1 MDMGSAADKRALGA
15 SEWRS
20 GWTVVLAAFLGVSV
34 GAMPTHAMGVLVKPL
49 SEAFGWTR
57 AEISVVPLFVSIST
71 LVLSPLVGF
80 IVDRQGARR
89 VVLWGMP
96 LYAASLAM
104 VSLSSGDLVLFY
116 LLYGLMAVV
125 HPVIGPLIWS
135 LGVAS
140 RFDKQRG
147 LALGIS
153 MAGMAT
159 LGTVTPILTQ
169 LALERLGVD
178 LVWVA
183 LGLVTVVVGFPLAV
197 LFFYDAK
204 DLRTRPREGRHSPS
218 PHKFEN
224 VPQHSGHS
232 FKQAFLSRRFG
243 QMAISFV
250 IGAAV
255 CGLFMIHFA
264 SMLTDRGMGPRQ
276 AALILG
282 VMAPGTMIGRIA
294 GGFLLDRFFAPAVA
308 SFTLLLPL
316 LACLLMLVAPPSI
329 VVGLAVG
336 LAIGFSLG
344 TEGDTLP
351 YLVARYFGLK
361 SYGKIYGLLFGLY
374 SLGFGAGSFIGG
386 KIFEATSSYRGA
398 WTMFVLLLPVA
409 IALIATLGRY
419 PTFAEEGRRP
429 GRGGAAGMSQS

>member
-1 MDMGSAADKRALGA
+1 MGSAADMRAPGA

-20 GWTVVLAAFLGVSV
+20 GWTVVLAAFFGVSV
-34 GAMPTHAMGVLVKPL
+34 AAMPTHAMGVLVKPI

-57 AEISVVPLFVSIST
+57 AEISIVPLFVSIGT
-71 LVLSPLVGF
+71 LVLSPLVGL
-80 IVDRQGARR
+80 IVDRHGARR
-89 VVLWGMP
+89 VVLWGVP

-104 VSLSSGDLVLFY
+104 VSLSSGNLMLFY
-116 LLYGLMAVV
+116 ALYGLMAVV
-125 HPVIGPLIWS
+125 HPVVGPLIWS

-147 LALGIS
+147 LALGFS
-153 MAGMAT
+153 MAGMAA

-169 LALERLGVD
+169 LALEQLGVD
-178 LVWVA
+178 LIWVA
-183 LGLVTVVVGFPLAV
+183 LGLVAFVVAFPLAV

-204 DLRTRPREGRHSPS
+204 DLRMRRGGIGRRSPS
-218 PHKFEN
+218 RHKFEN

-243 QMAISFV
+243 QVAMSFV
-250 IGAAV
+250 IAAAV

-264 SMLTDRGMGPRQ
+264 SMLTDQGMGARE

-282 VMAPGTMIGRIA
+282 VMAPGAMIGRIA
-294 GGFLLDRFFAPAVA
+294 GGFLLDRFFAPVVA
-308 SFTLLLPL
+308 SFTLLLPF
-316 LACLLMLVAPPSI
+316 LACLLMLFAPPST
-329 VVGLAVG
+329 VLGVTVG

-351 YLVARYFGLK
+351 YLVARYFGLR
-361 SYGKIYGLLFGLY
+361 SYGRIYGMLFGLY
-374 SLGFGAGSFIGG
+374 GLGFGAGSFVGG
-386 KIFEATSSYRGA
+386 KIFEATGSYRGA

-419 PTFAEEGRRP
+419 PTFAED
-429 GRGGAAGMSQS
+429 GAKA